1 MEQANLETLV
11 SFFKVLGN
19 DTRLR
24 IVGMLAEKDLTV
36 GEIAERLDLREPTV
50 SEHLAKLK
58 ELDLVTVRP
67 EGNFRLYSFNPKPLY
82 IVNRD
87 LFSRERLASL
97 VENAPAND
105 EAKTLR
111 TFIKNDRIVQI
122 PTGHKR
128 LLVILRWLVEK
139 FEVDRRYTE
148 KEVNEIISNYHED
161 YATLR
166 RELVDWHFMAR
177 EKGIYWRTPE
187 ATQDNVVID

>member
-24 IVGMLAEKDLTV
+24 IVGMLAEKDCTV
-36 GEIAERLDLREPTV
+36 GEIAQRLDLREPTV

-58 ELDLVTVRP
+58 ELDLVTVKP

-82 IVNRD
+82 MVNRD

-105 EAKTLR
+105 EAKALR
-111 TFIKNDRIVQI
+111 AFVRNDRIVQL

-128 LLVILRWLVEK
+128 TLVLLRWLVEK
-139 FEVDRRYTE
+139 FELDRRYTE
-148 KEVNEIISNYHED
+148 KEVNAIILNHHED

-166 RELVDWHFMAR
+166 RELIDWHFMAR
-177 EKGIYWRTPE
+177 EKGVYWRTPDE
-187 ATQDNVVID
+187 TQDNVAND

>member
-1 MEQANLETLV
+1 
-11 SFFKVLGN
+11 
-19 DTRLR
+19 
-24 IVGMLAEKDLTV
+24 
-36 GEIAERLDLREPTV
+36 V

-58 ELDLVTVRP
+58 ELELVTVRP

-82 IVNRD
+82 IMNRD

-97 VENAPAND
+97 VENAPVD
-105 EAKTLR
+105 EEAKVLR
-111 TFIKNDRIVQI
+111 TFVKDDRIVQI
-122 PTGHKR
+122 PTGKKR
-128 LLVILRWLVEK
+128 LLVVLRWLVEK

-148 KEVNEIISNYHED
+148 KEVNAIILNHHED

-187 ATQDNVVID
+187 ASQDYVVID

>member
-24 IVGMLAEKDLTV
+24 IVGMLAEKDCTV
-36 GEIAERLDLREPTV
+36 GEIAQRLDLREPTV

-58 ELDLVTVRP
+58 ELDLVTVKP

-82 IVNRD
+82 MVNRD

-97 VENAPAND
+97 VENAPVND
-105 EAKTLR
+105 EAKVLR
-111 TFIKNDRIVQI
+111 AFVRNDRIVQI

-128 LLVILRWLVEK
+128 LLVLLRWLVEK
-139 FEVDRRYTE
+139 FELERRYTE
-148 KEVNEIISNYHED
+148 KEVNAIILNHHED

-177 EKGIYWRTPE
+177 EKSVYWRTPDE
-187 ATQDNVVID
+187 SQDNVVID

>member
-187 ATQDNVVID
+187 ASQDNVVID

>member
-1 MEQANLETLV
+1 MEQADFETLV

-24 IVGMLAEKDLTV
+24 IVGILAEKDCTV
-36 GEIAERLDLREPTV
+36 GEIANRLDLREPTV

-82 IVNRD
+82 IMNRD
-87 LFSRERLASL
+87 LFSREKLASL
-97 VENAPAND
+97 VENAPADND
-105 EAKTLR
+105 AKVLR
-111 TFIKNDRIVQI
+111 TFVKEDQIVQI

-128 LLVILRWLVEK
+128 LLVLLRWLVEK
-139 FEVDRRYTE
+139 FELDRRYPE
-148 KEVNEIISNYHED
+148 KEVNEIILRHHED

-166 RELVDWHFMAR
+166 RELVDWHFMTR
-177 EKGIYWRTPE
+177 EKGTYWRTVE
-187 ATQDNVVID
+187 ASQENVMID

>member
-1 MEQANLETLV
+1 MEQADFDTLV

-24 IVGMLAEKDLTV
+24 IIGILAEKDHTV

-58 ELDLVTVRP
+58 ELDLVTVKP

-82 IVNRD
+82 LVNRE

-97 VENAPAND
+97 AAPVD
-105 EAKTLR
+105 EETKTLR
-111 TFIKNDRIVQI
+111 AFVKEDRIVQL
-122 PTGHKR
+122 PTGKKR
-128 LLVILRWLVEK
+128 MLVVLRWLVEK
-139 FEVDRRYTE
+139 FEADRRYPE
-148 KEVNEIISNYHED
+148 KEVNAIISNHHED
-161 YATLR
+161 FASLR
-166 RELVDWHFMAR
+166 RYLVGYHFMAR

-187 ATQDNVVID
+187 ESQDDVVIEL

>member
-105 EAKTLR
+105 EEKTLR

>member
-24 IVGMLAEKDLTV
+24 IVGMLAEKDCTV
-36 GEIAERLDLREPTV
+36 GEIAERLNLREPTV

-58 ELDLVTVRP
+58 ELDLVTVKP

-82 IVNRD
+82 MVNRD
-87 LFSRERLASL
+87 LFSREQLASL
-97 VENAPAND
+97 VQKAPVND
-105 EAKTLR
+105 ETKVLR
-111 TFIKNDRIVQI
+111 SFIKNDRIIQI

-128 LLVILRWLVEK
+128 LLVVLRWLVEK

-148 KEVNEIISNYHED
+148 KEVNEIILIHHED
-161 YATLR
+161 YAALR

-177 EKGIYWRTPE
+177 EKGIYWRTPD
-187 ATQDNVVID
+187 AAQDNVVID

>member
-1 MEQANLETLV
+1 V

-24 IVGMLAEKDLTV
+24 IVGMLAEKDCTV
-36 GEIAERLDLREPTV
+36 GEIASRLDLREPTV

-58 ELDLVTVRP
+58 ELELVTVRP
-67 EGNFRLYSFNPKPLY
+67 EGNFRLYSFNPKVLY
-82 IVNRD
+82 LMNRD

-97 VENAPAND
+97 VENSPANN
-105 EAKTLR
+105 ETKTLR
-111 TFIKNDRIVQI
+111 TFIKDERIVQI

-128 LLVILRWLVEK
+128 LLVVLRWLVEK
-139 FEVDRRYTE
+139 FEVDRRYGE
-148 KEVNEIISNYHED
+148 KEVNAIILNHHED

-177 EKGIYWRTPE
+177 EKGFYWRTPDE
-187 ATQDNVVID
+187 TQDNVVID